1 MSLLLNYMKLNSKV
15 IFFICVVLFLFLST
29 RYSLPE
35 TVNSFKLKIIDKT
48 GLKAN
53 ENYLSECVKL
63 YKKLRNPDTSYVFD
77 PPVKEIPAEL
87 MNEFTENGTVKIEYK
102 YYNDLFKDSASN
114 DKSKINRVISKKDL
128 EYWIQKLNRN
138 EPLGSY
144 DDKELKNMMFKMS
157 SKLKNK
163 TMAVIGTIS
172 VWIEAISLA
181 VGCSKI
187 TTLDYTRNKYEQP
200 QLEWIHVNDYYD
212 EAIKNNMFE
221 TFDNAASFSSLEH
234 AGLGRFGD
242 PISPNGD
249 IDAVKQVHCMLKKGG
264 LFFLAIPVSL
274 DDKYM
279 VSFNGGI

>member
-1 MSLLLNYMKLNSKV
+1 MKSNSKF
-15 IFFICVVLFLFLST
+15 IFLICSIYIVFLFT
-29 RYSLPE
+29 RCAFPE
-35 TVNSFKLKIIDKT
+35 TIITLKLRINDKISLNASKEKYR
-48 GLKAN
+48 L
-53 ENYLSECVKL
+53 ECVEL
-63 YKKLRNPDTSYVFD
+63 YKKLRNPDTRYVFD
-77 PPVKEIPAEL
+77 PPVKQIPNEL
-87 MNEFTENGTVKIEYK
+87 MNEFTENGTVKIEYI

-114 DKSKINRVISKKDL
+114 DKSKINRIITKNDL
-128 EYWIQKLNRN
+128 DYWIGKVNRN
-138 EPLGSY
+138 EPLGY
-144 DDKELKNMMFKMS
+144 DDKELRNIMFKMS
-157 SKLKNK
+157 SSLKNK

-172 VWIEAISLA
+172 VWVEAISLA

-200 QLEWIHVNDYYD
+200 QLEWKHVNDYYD
-212 EAIKNNMFE
+212 EAIKNSVFE

-242 PISPNGD
+242 PLSPNGD

-279 VSFNGGI
+279 ISFNGGTK